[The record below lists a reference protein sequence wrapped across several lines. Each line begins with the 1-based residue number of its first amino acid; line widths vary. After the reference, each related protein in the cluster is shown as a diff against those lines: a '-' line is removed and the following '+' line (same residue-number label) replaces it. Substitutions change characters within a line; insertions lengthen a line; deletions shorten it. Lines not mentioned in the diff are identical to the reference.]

1 MAAVARRQHGLI
13 RIDQLHAAGLST
25 RAVRGRVNAGR
36 LYRVHRGVY
45 SLAPPPLS
53 RHQIWLGAVLACGT
67 DALLSHEPAA
77 ILQGFLLDG
86 SLVPEI
92 TVPGGSG
99 RSREGIVVHR
109 SLVDTRDRR
118 RVHGI
123 PCVSADRIL
132 VDLAPAHEPAELETL
147 LVAAESLGLLKRGR
161 LAELVAERRG
171 RPGMKRLA
179 ELLEERPAIARS
191 WPEVHF
197 LPVCRLAGV
206 PHPLQNHPVAVPDA
220 GRPIVVDFA
229 WPEIALAVELDSQ
242 RFHGDWAAAVRDRE
256 RDQLLALAGWE
267 CRRFVRS
274 VVEADH
280 VAAAGRLRS
289 LHAMRLGLP
298 HGGSDPAPRAAEA

>member
-1 MAAVARRQHGLI
+1 MVAKRQHGLI
-13 RIDQLHAAGLST
+13 RSDQLAEIGLAGAS
-25 RAVRGRVNAGR
+25 VRKRCKAGR
-36 LYRVHRGVY
+36 LYRVHHGVY

-77 ILQGFLLDG
+77 ILQGFLQHG

-92 TVPGGSG
+92 TVPGGTG

-109 SLVDTRDRR
+109 SFVDTRDRR
-118 RVHGI
+118 RVAGI
-123 PCVSADRIL
+123 PCVSADRVL
-132 VDLAPAHEPAELETL
+132 VDLTPSCEPADLEVL

-161 LAELVAERRG
+161 LAELVAERAG
-171 RPGMKRLA
+171 RPGIGKLA
-179 ELLEERPAIARS
+179 ALLAHEPGIARS

-197 LPVCRLAGV
+197 LPVCSLAGV
-206 PHPLQNHPVAVPDA
+206 PHPVQNHPVVVP
-220 GRPIVVDFA
+220 GESRPIVVDFA
-229 WPEIALAVELDSQ
+229 WPGIALAVELDSQ

-267 CRRFVRS
+267 CHRFVRA

-280 VAAAGRLRS
+280 GAAAGRLRA
-289 LHAMRLGLP
+289 LHAMRLGLR
-298 HGGSDPAPRAAEA
+298 HGGSYPAPRAAGA